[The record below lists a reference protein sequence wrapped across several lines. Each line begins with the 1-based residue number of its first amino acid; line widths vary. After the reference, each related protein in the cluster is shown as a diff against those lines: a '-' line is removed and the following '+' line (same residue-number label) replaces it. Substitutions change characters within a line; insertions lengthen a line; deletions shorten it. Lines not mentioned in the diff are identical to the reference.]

1 MENAFKLTALQPDVL
16 VRLLKQA
23 GGRFLTQEVLQEDFE
38 TGAPRTPDG
47 TVNLIEYAA
56 WLAKETEENAD

>member
-1 MENAFKLTALQPDVL
+1 MENTLKLTALQPDVL

-23 GGRFLTQEVLQEDFE
+23 GGRLLTQEVLQEDFE
-38 TGAPRTPDG
+38 AGAPRNPDG

>member
-1 MENAFKLTALQPDVL
+1 MDNNLKLTALQPDVL

-23 GGRFLTQEVLQEDFE
+23 GSRLMSTEVLQEDFDA
-38 TGAPRTPDG
+38 GAPRNPDG

-56 WLAKETEENAD
+56 WLAKETDDNAD